1 MFVGG
6 NLVSWKSKKQ
16 SVVAR
21 STTKAEYRAI
31 VVGVAEMLWMRTHL
45 VELKVNKNNKMMLW
59 CYNKSAINIAN
70 SSVQHDRM
78 KNIEIDRFFIKE
90 KLDNGIL
97 KLNYVSTE
105 HQVAHCLTKGLGPVS
120 LTRLCDKMGL
130 VDIFPPS

>member
-70 SSVQHDRM
+70 
-78 KNIEIDRFFIKE
+78 N
-90 KLDNGIL
+90 
-97 KLNYVSTE
+97 
-105 HQVAHCLTKGLGPVS
+105 PV
-120 LTRLCDKMGL
+120 
-130 VDIFPPS
+130 